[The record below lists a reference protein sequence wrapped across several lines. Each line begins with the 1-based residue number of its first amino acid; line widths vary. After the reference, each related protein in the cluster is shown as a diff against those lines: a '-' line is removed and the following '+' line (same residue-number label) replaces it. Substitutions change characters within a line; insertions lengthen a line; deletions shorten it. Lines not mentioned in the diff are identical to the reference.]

1 MREIEENKE
10 RKWRERRERTQEKS
24 RGEQKQRQRDRREYN
39 TKGLLH
45 TNKTFLND
53 ENITKGQRDFVLLY
67 THVHTFIYSFP
78 RFTGTDES

>member
-1 MREIEENKE
+1 MERKE
-10 RKWRERRERTQEKS
+10 REKIGKEQ
-24 RGEQKQRQRDRREYN
+24 RGAKTETDRREYN

-45 TNKTFLND
+45 TNKTFLNYG
-53 ENITKGQRDFVLLY
+53 NITKGQRDFVLLY